1 MKDGIPG
8 DTGNVP
14 VWDHSTVNATPP
26 PPQNLRHTVP
36 RGRFSPA
43 GGMTSGGRLTLLI
56 LLTGLMVLA
65 QAWQVAH
72 RYGQH
77 ASNRRPAPVQTTD
90 LPAPRP

>member
-1 MKDGIPG
+1 
-8 DTGNVP
+8 
-14 VWDHSTVNATPP
+14 
-26 PPQNLRHTVP
+26 
-36 RGRFSPA
+36 
-43 GGMTSGGRLTLLI
+43 MTSGGRLTLLI